1 MIFVISSSILSAR
14 LQAIG
19 RVIIAKN
26 NLPILDSFLFDI
38 QDKTLTIT
46 ASDNETTI
54 KTSTEL
60 NESDGNFKIAINA
73 KTIQDSIK
81 EIPEQPL
88 KFSINEETKEIT
100 VSYQNGQY
108 NFMGHDAGDY
118 PTPPAITDNVKTLTL
133 STDDMLSGLSRAL
146 FATAEDAIRPIMN
159 GVYFDF
165 TGEKLTIVASD
176 GHKLAMSEMNNAQ
189 YTEQGAFI
197 FPKKPASLIKNIL
210 PKEEKD
216 VNMQVSEKNAVIKT
230 ENFTMTCRLIEGHY
244 PNYRSVIPQNN
255 PNQINVNR
263 NALLSALRRVLIFS
277 NANSALVKLQIVS
290 NRIEVS
296 SQDIDFSMSAQESLI
311 CDYNGMPISIGF
323 KGTYLLELLNNLDG
337 EEINIYLADAS
348 RAGIFVPAI
357 QPENEK
363 TIMLLMPMMLNE

>member
-1 MIFVISSSILSAR
+1 
-14 LQAIG
+14 
-19 RVIIAKN
+19 
-26 NLPILDSFLFDI
+26 
-38 QDKTLTIT
+38 
-46 ASDNETTI
+46 
-54 KTSTEL
+54 
-60 NESDGNFKIAINA
+60 
-73 KTIQDSIK
+73 
-81 EIPEQPL
+81 
-88 KFSINEETKEIT
+88 
-100 VSYQNGQY
+100 
-108 NFMGHDAGDY
+108 
-118 PTPPAITDNVKTLTL
+118 
-133 STDDMLSGLSRAL
+133 
-146 FATAEDAIRPIMN
+146 
-159 GVYFDF
+159 
-165 TGEKLTIVASD
+165 
-176 GHKLAMSEMNNAQ
+176 
-189 YTEQGAFI
+189 
-197 FPKKPASLIKNIL
+197 
-210 PKEEKD
+210 
-216 VNMQVSEKNAVIKT
+216 MQVSEKNAVIKT

>member
-26 NLPILDSFLFDI
+26 NLPILDSFLFEI

-108 NFMGHDAGDY
+108 NFMGQDAGDY

-197 FPKKPASLIKNIL
+197 FPK
-210 PKEEKD
+210 
-216 VNMQVSEKNAVIKT
+216 
-230 ENFTMTCRLIEGHY
+230 
-244 PNYRSVIPQNN
+244 
-255 PNQINVNR
+255 NQHH
-263 NALLSALRRVLIFS
+263 
-277 NANSALVKLQIVS
+277 
-290 NRIEVS
+290 
-296 SQDIDFSMSAQESLI
+296 
-311 CDYNGMPISIGF
+311 
-323 KGTYLLELLNNLDG
+323 
-337 EEINIYLADAS
+337 
-348 RAGIFVPAI
+348 
-357 QPENEK
+357 
-363 TIMLLMPMMLNE
+363 

>member
-100 VSYQNGQY
+100 V
-108 NFMGHDAGDY
+108 
-118 PTPPAITDNVKTLTL
+118 
-133 STDDMLSGLSRAL
+133 
-146 FATAEDAIRPIMN
+146 
-159 GVYFDF
+159 
-165 TGEKLTIVASD
+165 
-176 GHKLAMSEMNNAQ
+176 
-189 YTEQGAFI
+189 
-197 FPKKPASLIKNIL
+197 
-210 PKEEKD
+210 
-216 VNMQVSEKNAVIKT
+216 
-230 ENFTMTCRLIEGHY
+230 
-244 PNYRSVIPQNN
+244 
-255 PNQINVNR
+255 
-263 NALLSALRRVLIFS
+263 
-277 NANSALVKLQIVS
+277 
-290 NRIEVS
+290 
-296 SQDIDFSMSAQESLI
+296 
-311 CDYNGMPISIGF
+311 
-323 KGTYLLELLNNLDG
+323 
-337 EEINIYLADAS
+337 
-348 RAGIFVPAI
+348 
-357 QPENEK
+357 
-363 TIMLLMPMMLNE
+363 

>member
-73 KTIQDSIK
+73 KTIQDS
-81 EIPEQPL
+81 
-88 KFSINEETKEIT
+88 TKEIT

-108 NFMGHDAGDY
+108 NFMGQDAGDY